1 MTEFKS
7 MQPGVEVVGQV
18 IGAFLDSFPP
28 EVKPVGLEILEKHG
42 IKDLAPGTYY
52 PLQSFLDA
60 MKAISDRFGS
70 EMLGRIG
77 ERIATNAVL
86 PPGLD
91 SLEAC
96 LGSIDTAYHM
106 NHRGGEIGRY
116 LYSFEGTEKG
126 LSRAK
131 MVCPNPYPCTF
142 DRGVIEGFAKRFKP
156 PNCIDVLV
164 RHDETKPCRR
174 QGADS
179 CTYVIT
185 WG

>member
-7 MQPGVEVVGQV
+7 IQPSVEVAGEVA
-18 IGAFLDSFPP
+18 GAFLDSFPP
-28 EVKPVGLEILEKHG
+28 ELKSVGLRILEQHG
-42 IKDLAPGTYY
+42 IKDPVPGTFLL
-52 PLQSFLDA
+52 LQSFLDS
-60 MKAISDRFGS
+60 MKAISDRLGG
-70 EMLGRIG
+70 EMLHRIG

-91 SLEAC
+91 SLETC
-96 LGSIDTAYHM
+96 LQSIDVAYNM

-116 LYSFEGTEKG
+116 VYSFEGTDRG
-126 LSRAK
+126 LKRAK
-131 MVCPNPYPCTF
+131 MVCPNPYPCMF
-142 DRGVIEGFAKRFKP
+142 DLGVIEGFAKRFKP
-156 PNCIDVLV
+156 PDCIDVLV
-164 RHDETKPCRR
+164 IHDETQPCRR